1 MEWRLHLWRS
11 SIDGGKWKKAKYWQK
26 NENARAPQKGGG
38 QEHAGTLLDAFNGR
52 LGVCSLLQW
61 AKARHRLQTVFLFVL
76 GGLYL
81 FSCVRGLDGEG
92 TG

>member
-1 MEWRLHLWRS
+1 MRVR
-11 SIDGGKWKKAKYWQK
+11 KNRNCQQVAKSM
-26 NENARAPQKGGG
+26 
-38 QEHAGTLLDAFNGR
+38 AGMLPDALNGR

-61 AKARHRLQTVFLFVL
+61 VKVRQRLQTVFLFVL